1 MNNNQKDNN
10 NNNNSNFFNNNPLL
24 VFILFAVVT
33 IVAFKA
39 LFPENQM
46 NGNGQNVQAYGAKT
60 QSIPYSELKKLINAG
75 QIEYVGIGNT
85 QVKAVS
91 KSLNGQAKTYSAR
104 RVIPDDTLIPA
115 LEKNGIAYGG
125 VNEENVL
132 ADILFGWILP
142 IFIFF
147 AIWMFLA
154 RRMQK
159 SMGGGG
165 GGGLLGIGSSKKM
178 IDSEKPNVKFEDM
191 AGNKE
196 AKEEVQEIVEFL
208 RSPDR
213 YVKLGAQIPKGILLV
228 GPPGTGKTLLAKA
241 VAGEAEVQFLSVS
254 GSSFIEM
261 FVGVGASRVRDLFEQ
276 AKKVAP
282 AIIFIDEIDA
292 IGKSRASGGPMGGN
306 DEREQTL
313 NQLLAEMD
321 GFSSEVA
328 PVIVLAA
335 TNRPEVLDPALLRP
349 GRFDRQVLVDK
360 PDFEGRVEILKV
372 HIKDVKLGKGIDL
385 KEVARMTAGLAGA
398 DLANIINEA
407 ALLAGRANKDEVEMS
422 DFKESVERQIAGLE
436 KKSRRISPKERKIVA
451 YHESGHALI
460 AEMTKGAKK
469 VNKVSIVPRGLA
481 ALGYTLNTPE
491 ENKYLMQKHELIAE
505 VDTLLGGRAAEE
517 VFIGEISTGAGN
529 DLERATDIIKS
540 MASIYGMSDVAGLMV
555 LEKRQNQFLGGQ
567 TQKDFSD
574 DMAKNLDDHVK
585 AVLNERYEAVLQSL
599 RDNSDAI
606 EEMTK
611 ELLEIEVISGARVRE
626 IIKSNGGEVFED
638 EDLHSEAINDE
649 ESSEAKSKEDESA
662 DSVKK
667 ETEAS
672 KEENS
677 EEKKPSSTDEDKPNN
692 DQ

>member
-1 MNNNQKDNN
+1 LRNRNKNKQDKNN
-10 NNNNSNFFNNNPLL
+10 NNNNNNNNNFFNNNPLL
-24 VFILFAVVT
+24 VFVLFSLVT
-33 IVAFKA
+33 IMAFKA
-39 LFPENQM
+39 LFPENQ
-46 NGNGQNVQAYGAKT
+46 GNVTNKNIQAYGQTKHKNIA
-60 QSIPYSELKKLINAG
+60 YSELKKLISSG
-75 QIEYVGIGNT
+75 KIEYVGIGNT
-85 QVKAVS
+85 NVKAVS
-91 KSLNGQAKTYSAR
+91 KSNGLEVTTYTAR
-104 RVIPDDTLIPA
+104 RVVPDETLIPT

-154 RRMQK
+154 KRMSK
-159 SMGGGG
+159 SMGGGSG
-165 GGGLLGIGSSKKM
+165 GILGIGSSKKM
-178 IDSEKPNVKFEDM
+178 INSEKPNVKFADM

-196 AKEEVQEIVEFL
+196 AKEEVQEVVDFL
-208 RSPDR
+208 KDPDR
-213 YVKLGAQIPKGILLV
+213 YVKLGAQIPKGVLLV

-241 VAGEAEVQFLSVS
+241 VAGEADVEFLSVS
-254 GSSFIEM
+254 GSAFIEM

-321 GFSSEVA
+321 GFATESA

-360 PDFEGRVEILKV
+360 PDFEGRKEILNV
-372 HIKDVKLGKGIDL
+372 HIKGVKVGSDVDL
-385 KEVARMTAGLAGA
+385 VEVARMTAGLAGA

-407 ALLAGRANKDEVEMS
+407 ALLAGRAKKEEVTYT
-422 DFKESVERQIAGLE
+422 DFKEAVERQIAGLE

-460 AEMTKGAKK
+460 AEITKGAKK

-481 ALGYTLNTPE
+481 ALGYTLNNPE

-505 VDTLLGGRAAEE
+505 VDVLLGGRAAEE
-517 VFIGEISTGAGN
+517 IFIKEISTGAGN
-529 DLERATDIIKS
+529 DLERATDIVKS
-540 MASIYGMSDVAGLMV
+540 MASIYGMSDIAGLMV
-555 LEKRQNQFLGGQ
+555 LEKRSNQFLGGQ

-574 DMAKNLDDHVK
+574 NMAKDLDTHIK
-585 AVLNERYEAVLQSL
+585 SMLNERYEIVLQAL

-611 ELLEIEVISGARVRE
+611 ELLEVEVISGERVRE
-626 IIKSNGGEVFED
+626 VIKANGGVVFED
-638 EDLHSEAINDE
+638 EDLHSGKIENNIELDIDSTTTSDDKKDDEPLDSEE
-649 ESSEAKSKEDESA
+649 ESKNKED
-662 DSVKK
+662 K
-667 ETEAS
+667 
-672 KEENS
+672 
-677 EEKKPSSTDEDKPNN
+677 EDKK
-692 DQ
+692 DD

>member
-1 MNNNQKDNN
+1 MAKKKNSNQNNNDDGNN
-10 NNNNSNFFNNNPLL
+10 NNFFNSNPLL
-24 VFILFAVVT
+24 VFVLFSIVT
-33 IVAFKA
+33 IFVFKTM
-39 LFPENQM
+39 FPQDQTTEVT
-46 NGNGQNVQAYGAKT
+46 NGQIQSYGKT
-60 QSIPYSELKKLINAG
+60 QQKTVPYSELKKLIADDK
-75 QIEYVGIGNT
+75 IEYVGIGNT
-85 QVKAVS
+85 TIKAVS
-91 KSLNGQAKTYSAR
+91 KQTASGITTYSAR
-104 RVIPDDTLIPA
+104 RVIPDETLVPQ
-115 LEKNGIAYGG
+115 LEKSGIAYGG
-125 VNEENVL
+125 VNEENLL
-132 ADILFGWILP
+132 ADMLFGWVLP

-165 GGGLLGIGSSKKM
+165 GGLLGIGSSKKM
-178 IDSEKPNVKFEDM
+178 INSEKPNVTFDDV

-196 AKEEVQEIVEFL
+196 AKEEVQEVVDFL
-208 RSPDR
+208 KSPDR
-213 YVKLGAQIPKGILLV
+213 YIKLGAQIPKGVLLV

-241 VAGEAEVQFLSVS
+241 VAGEANVEFLSVS
-254 GSSFIEM
+254 GSAFIEM

-321 GFSSEVA
+321 GFATEAA

-372 HIKDVKLGKGIDL
+372 HIKNVKLGKDVDL
-385 KEVARMTAGLAGA
+385 IEVARMTAGLAGA

-407 ALLAGRANKDEVEMS
+407 ALLAGRASKEEVAYSE
-422 DFKESVERQIAGLE
+422 FKEAVERQIAGLE

-460 AEMTKGAKK
+460 AEITKGAKK
-469 VNKVSIVPRGLA
+469 VNKVSIIPRGLA

-540 MASIYGMSDVAGLMV
+540 MASVYGMSDVAGLMV
-555 LEKRQNQFLGGQ
+555 LEKRSNQFLGGQ

-574 DMAKNLDDHVK
+574 EMSKNLDEHVK
-585 AVLNERYEAVLQSL
+585 STLNERYKIVLEALKENKAAIEQMTAELLDIEVLEGQRV
-599 RDNSDAI
+599 RDIIKENGGVVYEDGDLHSDAI
-606 EEMTK
+606 
-611 ELLEIEVISGARVRE
+611 VS
-626 IIKSNGGEVFED
+626 ED
-638 EDLHSEAINDE
+638 ETPLKEEKDE
-649 ESSEAKSKEDESA
+649 LIEDETT
-662 DSVKK
+662 
-667 ETEAS
+667 ETITE
-672 KEENS
+672 KPEEN
-677 EEKKPSSTDEDKPNN
+677 KK
-692 DQ
+692 